1 LADIC
6 KITGVDKIITYNR
19 RISVKMNVKIENI
32 EKNVIQLEIE
42 VDAAKFEEGMQKSF
56 LKNASK
62 FNVQGFRK
70 GKAPRHIVERAYG
83 EGALYEDAI
92 NIICPEAYEA
102 AVAENNIDPV
112 DKPEVDIK
120 QIGSG
125 QNLIFTAKVTVKPE
139 VELGEYKG
147 IEIQKVEANV
157 TDEEVETEFKAIV
170 EKSARIVSVEDRVI
184 QDDDIAVI
192 DFEGFIDDVAFEG
205 GKGDNYS
212 LKIGSG
218 QFIPGFEEQ
227 LIGAKAGDEV
237 DVNVSFPENYGKEEL
252 NGKAALFKVK
262 VNDVKV
268 KEYPEID
275 DEFAQ
280 DISEFDT
287 LAEYKEDLKKKI
299 IEKAEKNAKHETE
312 TALLDKIAES
322 TTVDIPEVM
331 INQQIEV
338 LIRDFDMRLR
348 YQGLDIDR
356 YMSAY
361 GISQEAFIE
370 QFRSRAEKDVLNQLI
385 IDKIAALEKIEVAE
399 EEINEEIKK
408 LAGNYKQDE
417 EEFKKHLKEDDIEYI
432 KKDLIVVKTIN
443 FLVENA
449 KLV

>member
-443 FLVENA
+443 FLMENA